1 MRSIH
6 ALALA
11 LILAPLVV
19 GEPPP
24 SAAAAAATT
33 AAAVPAATAA
43 AQVPPLAEPSDNSG
57 DLTSGV
63 RGMPSA
69 KWTSIGPTKPA
80 MTADDEG
87 NSINPGPGQ
96 EARSMAAVADDASS
110 NATQVQPAFQVGSV
124 VPMGSAD
131 DADAKGTQVQVQQA
145 LPTGPVVPTSS
156 ESKKGKG
163 HADEDVKVKTNAK
176 DEEEFLDVMLRGRR
190 RLQSCGKYWHF
201 GT

>member
-11 LILAPLVV
+11 LILAPLA
-19 GEPPP
+19 GAEPPL
-24 SAAAAAATT
+24 SAAAATA
-33 AAAVPAATAA
+33 AAAVPAAAA
-43 AQVPPLAEPSDNSG
+43 AAHMPPLAERTNNSG
-57 DLTSGV
+57 DLTSEV

-87 NSINPGPGQ
+87 NSINPRPGQ

-110 NATQVQPAFQVGSV
+110 NATQVQPVFQVGSV

-131 DADAKGTQVQVQQA
+131 DADAKATQMQQA
-145 LPTGPVVPTSS
+145 LQTGPVVPTSS

-163 HADEDVKVKTNAK
+163 HADEEVKVNKNDQDK
-176 DEEEFLDVMLRGRR
+176 EEFLDVMLRGRR
-190 RLQSCGKYWHF
+190 RLQSCK
-201 GT
+201 